1 MGNIF
6 MTEQFCGNRCILIVD
21 DAELARDIEA
31 LFLHQAGCMVVE
43 AVDGV
48 EALQKF
54 QELRPTLVVLDL
66 IMPHLNGIQTL
77 RKLKK
82 IDPGVRVLVC
92 TAADDYRMIDLAQRE
107 GALGY
112 IIKPFKGDEF
122 LKMVHDIIGDI

>member
-1 MGNIF
+1 

-43 AVDGV
+43 AVDGI

-54 QELRPTLVVLDL
+54 QDLRPTLVVLDL

-82 IDPGVRVLVC
+82 IDPAVRVLVC
-92 TAADDYRMIDLAQRE
+92 TAADDYRMIDLALRE